1 MIVTMM
7 AEMKDQWST
16 SEVAKELGVSPSLVR
31 TWISYMNWEVR
42 RNAEGHR
49 VFIQEDIE
57 QLRNL
62 KAWLDEGNSLKE
74 FRRERTAEGPYDP
87 RLELRGAYRRLK
99 EVQSQQDA
107 LVDKQQ
113 ELMASFVAQQAA
125 LQAQL
130 DLIRVTVEASGTEAA
145 APAAPVEAPTATAPA
160 APTEA
165 VDPSQLVQGVLKQL
179 LSSLLEKKGKLQ
191 LLRRFE
197 EDGKA
202 KIEYLSPTGKRQV
215 IEDVLTNDEDRKLME
230 TVLTLILNS

>member
-1 MIVTMM
+1 MS
-7 AEMKDQWST
+7 KDHWST

-57 QLRNL
+57 QLRTL

-74 FRRERTAEGPYDP
+74 FRRERNADGPYDP
-87 RLELRGAYRRLK
+87 RIELRGAYRRLK
-99 EVQSQQDA
+99 EVQSQHDA
-107 LVDKQQ
+107 LMDKQQ
-113 ELMASFVAQQAA
+113 ALVAAFAAQQQT

-130 DLIRVTVEASGTEAA
+130 ELIRLTVEAEPSLAA
-145 APAAPVEAPTATAPA
+145 APAMPEAPTPIDAPA
-160 APTEA
+160 VADAPE
-165 VDPSQLVQGVLKQL
+165 VDPSRLVQGVLKQL

-191 LLRRFE
+191 LVRRFE
-197 EDGKA
+197 EDGHA
-202 KIEYLSPTGKRQV
+202 KLEYLAPTGKRQV